1 MSYPL
6 PSVSDW
12 RLAVFLISFLKSHPD
27 CKEEAKGSRRG
38 LELPASCLRPA
49 GLGARV
55 EDFPPAVQK
64 SLWKFGQSYLSVFLY
79 TGCCRNALA
88 LWHPLLGP
96 SPESSSV
103 FLRAPGV
110 LLIASC
116 SWRLFIQA
124 PVALKLGRSYLGS
137 RCGWC

>member
-12 RLAVFLISFLKSHPD
+12 RLAVFLISFLKRHPN

-55 EDFPPAVQK
+55 EDFPSAILK

-79 TGCCRNALA
+79 ASCCRNAQA

-103 FLRAPGV
+103 LLWAPGI

-116 SWRLFIQA
+116 SRHLFIQA
-124 PVALKLGRSYLGS
+124 PVALKLGGSYLGS